1 MRNFIKRLR
10 YNPLRKNS
18 RGVALVLAATSLVLM
33 VYIASEVAIDST
45 IEYAVNNQEINRIK
59 AYYAARNSVDIALLR
74 VKIYQQATQL
84 QLPAGFSS
92 QLDQIWQMPFAWPI
106 PLSAE
111 ASAIDKD
118 DIAGTLK
125 EALFTG
131 EYSQDIIDEGSK
143 IDLNDLI
150 SPSKILQEIT
160 KKQLLNIFEQK
171 LNTDEKFRQDY
182 QNYKFVELINRIYD
196 WMSPSNTSANGG
208 DKRSPFQELGEGYPP
223 NRGFRTI
230 DELRLVPGMTEEFFK
245 ILSPSVTIYGM
256 KSINPNTATLPV
268 LKSLDP
274 SLTDDIIKEA
284 IERRE
289 DPEKGG
295 PFKGSD
301 SKQCNNDFKSF
312 VESRGAKLDSQFET
326 IPFICDKVVN
336 FKIIAKGRS
345 GSGKGAVQKTIQLI
359 VMDFQKSSKQL
370 KSMIDAA
377 NAQNQ
382 NQNQQNPNGQ
392 NSPNSGPSSSGQNK
406 DPLPKGRPRIVY
418 WSEI

>member
-1 MRNFIKRLR
+1 MKKILKRFH
-10 YNPLRKNS
+10 YNPLKSNS
-18 RGVALVLAATSLVLM
+18 KGVALVLAVTSLVMM
-33 VYIASEVAIDST
+33 VYIASEVALDST

-74 VKIYQQATQL
+74 IKAYQQASQL
-84 QLPAGFSS
+84 PLPAGFSS
-92 QLDQIWQMPFAWPI
+92 QLDQIWQMPFAWPMA
-106 PLSAE
+106 LSAE
-111 ASAIDKD
+111 ASTINKE

-125 EALFTG
+125 EALFKG

-143 IDLNDLI
+143 IDLNDLV

-171 LNTDEKFRQDY
+171 LNTDEKFREEY
-182 QNYKFVELINRIYD
+182 QNYKFSELINRIYD
-196 WMSPSNTSANGG
+196 WMSPVNTSANGG
-208 DKRSPFQELGEGYPP
+208 DKRGPFQELGENYPP
-223 NRGFRTI
+223 NRGFRTL

-245 ILSPSVTIYGM
+245 ILSPSITTYGM
-256 KSINPNTATLPV
+256 KAINPNTANLPV

-274 SLTDDIIKEA
+274 SLTDEIVKEV

-295 PFKGSD
+295 PFKGKD
-301 SKQCNNDFKSF
+301 SEQCNADFKSF

-345 GSGKGAVQKTIQLI
+345 GSGKGAIQKTIQLV
-359 VMDFQKSSKQL
+359 VMDFQKSAKQL

-382 NQNQQNPNGQ
+382 NTSGSSGI
-392 NSPNSGPSSSGQNK
+392 NSNNSGPSSSASNK